1 MTTTRIPPMPAD
13 YAPEVSKAAAA
24 IFGRDFLEADLL
36 FRRIHW
42 IRTSGYSGPVDQD
55 GNPTDLTE
63 CEGCLC
69 WVDETRTDCTNAE
82 LCKTCMHDHE
92 AECRRCA
99 DPGE

>member
-13 YAPEVSKAAAA
+13 FVPESSKAARA
-24 IFGRDFLEADLL
+24 IFGSDFPKADLL

-42 IRTSGYSGPVDQD
+42 IRTSGYSGPVDQY
-55 GNPTDLTE
+55 GNPTDLPQ

-69 WVDETRTDCTNAE
+69 WTDETFIDCTNAE
-82 LCKTCMHDHE
+82 LCETCMHDHE